1 MKITFIS
8 CFDNYD
14 IRIKPAID
22 FFEEKGIECHYITS
36 DFNHRSK
43 SKKEVRP
50 HKNTTLINVPGY
62 VSNLS
67 IKRIISH
74 IIFSFKVYKFIKKEN
89 PEVIYTIIPPNFL
102 VYLFKNI
109 YKKGNTK
116 VIYDVYDMWPETFP
130 INKKNKLIQFIF
142 SRWEKL
148 RSKNIKYSNLII
160 TECALFKDKI
170 NRQNPDSLSEVLYL
184 CGDDYD
190 ENQDKRIDF
199 SKNPESN
206 SDEITLSYI
215 GSINNIF
222 DIELT
227 MQIIKKV
234 NELKKVKLLIIGDGE
249 KRHEF
254 LNRLD
259 DSGIDYEFYGIVYD
273 ENKKQEIL
281 QKSMFGLNIMKD
293 SVFVGLTMKSIEYFK
308 NGIPIINNINHDTEK
323 LINNYKA
330 GININNEK
338 DLINEII
345 MCSNNIYNLKK
356 NVQILYKD
364 KFSRQSYNNKME
376 KIWIEYL
383 K

>member
-1 MKITFIS
+1 
-8 CFDNYD
+8 
-14 IRIKPAID
+14 
-22 FFEEKGIECHYITS
+22 
-36 DFNHRSK
+36 
-43 SKKEVRP
+43 
-50 HKNTTLINVPGY
+50 
-62 VSNLS
+62 
-67 IKRIISH
+67 
-74 IIFSFKVYKFIKKEN
+74 
-89 PEVIYTIIPPNFL
+89 
-102 VYLFKNI
+102 
-109 YKKGNTK
+109 
-116 VIYDVYDMWPETFP
+116 MWPETFP